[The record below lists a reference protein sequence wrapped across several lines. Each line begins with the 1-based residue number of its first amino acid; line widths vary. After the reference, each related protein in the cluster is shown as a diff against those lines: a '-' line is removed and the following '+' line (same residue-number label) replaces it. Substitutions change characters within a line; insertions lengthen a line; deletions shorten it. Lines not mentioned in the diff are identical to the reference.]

1 MRLVRLS
8 AAGLLAA
15 LLTGC
20 GGDDGKGGTFNGVE
34 VSGTVTY
41 DGQPVED
48 GLVTVTT
55 DDGKSSS
62 AKLEDG
68 GKFTLPNA
76 PTGPVKIGV
85 NTQMAKA
92 EAMMNQKES
101 KGKMKVKLVEVPAKY
116 AQPSTSGLTDTITA
130 GKPLDIKI
138 NK

>member
-1 MRLVRLS
+1 MRLVKLF
-8 AAGLLAA
+8 AAGLVAA
-15 LLTGC
+15 LLVGC
-20 GGDDGKGGTFNGVE
+20 GGGDGKGGTFNGVE

-55 DDGKSSS
+55 DDGKSAS
-62 AKLEDG
+62 ARLEDG

-85 NTQMAKA
+85 NTQVAKS

-101 KGKMKVKLVEVPAKY
+101 KGKIKTKVLDVPAKY
-116 AQPSTSGLTDTITA
+116 AQPNTSGITDTITA
-130 GKPLDIKI
+130 GKPLEIKI
-138 NK
+138 KK

>member
-1 MRLVRLS
+1 MRLVKLI
-8 AAGLLAA
+8 AAGLVAA
-15 LLTGC
+15 LLAGC
-20 GGDDGKGGTFNGVE
+20 GGAEGGGNYNGVE

-41 DGQPVED
+41 DGLPVED

-55 DDGKSSS
+55 DDGKSAS

-68 GKFTLPNA
+68 GKFTLNNA

-85 NTQMAKA
+85 NTQVAKS

-101 KGKMKVKLVEVPAKY
+101 KGKIKTKVLEVPARY

-130 GKPLDIKI
+130 GKPLEIKI
-138 NK
+138 KK